1 MISVRPGRTSH
12 SPRSS
17 ISAFIPTPSFQF
29 DGSPKGGPSPTSPG
43 SRSLIHK
50 RSRSRSSDGSSHFSA
65 PSDKTHYDQ
74 ESEGES
80 PAVPAPPQ
88 KRRREEKKHQCPYC
102 KKLFHRPVSLGVHIN
117 THTGDKRTSAAAPPS
132 SNPNSL
138 RSNPAYTCPF
148 PNCSRQF
155 NVNSNMRR
163 HYRTHFTPG
172 AFDLTELS
180 YSTAD
185 ERFYP
190 MAVNNTSPAN
200 STNAAG
206 HHTRGRCNTGPF
218 IPPVP
223 SAYGSSFSPP
233 TSQSYPPLRIPP
245 NSESRSNRP
254 APYVVPITVYHNPR
268 SQPDRLAS
276 PPLRSRDHRSS
287 NAFGADRSQGMVT
300 DPARPAA

>member
-1 MISVRPGRTSH
+1 MR
-12 SPRSS
+12 
-17 ISAFIPTPSFQF
+17 FCYETPL
-29 DGSPKGGPSPTSPG
+29 
-43 SRSLIHK
+43 SL
-50 RSRSRSSDGSSHFSA
+50 S
-65 PSDKTHYDQ
+65 
-74 ESEGES
+74 
-80 PAVPAPPQ
+80 
-88 KRRREEKKHQCPYC
+88 
-102 KKLFHRPVSLGVHIN
+102 LPVTETV
-117 THTGDKRTSAAAPPS
+117 T
-132 SNPNSL
+132 

-200 STNAAG
+200 STTTAG

-218 IPPVP
+218 IPPMP
-223 SAYGSSFSPP
+223 SASYGSSFSPPP

-245 NSESRSNRP
+245 SSEARTNRP
-254 APYVVPITVYHNPR
+254 APYVVPITVYHNQR
-268 SQPDRLAS
+268 SQSTRDRLPS
-276 PPLRSRDHRSS
+276 PPLRSPNHRSHPPS
-287 NAFGADRSQGMVT
+287 ESTLVGRLKPASDWNLSRDRRRDDDTDEYSDDQDEGNALDDDDLSSPR
-300 DPARPAA
+300 